1 MARRPRRIP
10 NRKKAKRTGARNR
23 RPHMT
28 LGKGIIHGRD
38 WSREGLISRDEF
50 FNPPG
55 MRELKMSHDGT
66 RISFIAAVEGIENVC
81 VAPVR
86 NPKAAL
92 SVTSVKPPDSIDSHR
107 WTYNPRYLLYTSS
120 FMHDENYRVSGAY
133 LGGDNNV
140 RTRLLTPQ
148 EGVQARIQLT
158 SPLRPD
164 EVLVCLNDRDPVYHD
179 VYRINF
185 ITGEK
190 ELQQINDIGAADFF
204 FDNDFNTRFARKINS
219 DGSISVLAPNGSGG
233 WDKAMELPPEDALM
247 SHFLNFDI
255 TGRYAYLSDSRG
267 RDTIALKELDTET
280 FRERILASAP
290 DSDLADYTFHPS
302 TGVAY
307 GAAFERERFRWE
319 AVDPAMRRDIQVFR
333 AFNDLHPSILARAT
347 DDRKWVVEYTLSDG
361 PKLHYLYDRDE
372 RSMRLIFPSEPHLL
386 ELELARMRSTTIRA
400 RDGLNLVAYY
410 TLPRDVRG
418 RRPRKPLPAVLFVHG
433 GPWSRDRWGYDDF
446 HQVLANRG
454 YAVISVNFRGST
466 GLGKKFLNAGN
477 MEWGGKM
484 HDDLLDTVDWA
495 VKNKI
500 ADKDRI
506 AIMGASY
513 GGYAALVG
521 LTFTPDVFACGID
534 MFGPSDL
541 SAFLE
546 SAPTYWGA
554 SDDVFKNRMGDHATE
569 EGREF
574 LRSRSPLYRVGEI
587 TKPLLIA
594 QGGNDP
600 RVARSESDR
609 IVDAMKERGIPVI
622 YLLFPTAGHGMGG
635 SHALMAVIEDF
646 LKKHIGGEAEPIT
659 EDTFLGSSMRI
670 LDGVELITGAE
681 AAVKAQRRYND
692 EQIEDILKRGGIPR
706 LLPERVRSGR
716 L

>member
-1 MARRPRRIP
+1 
-10 NRKKAKRTGARNR
+10 
-23 RPHMT
+23 
-28 LGKGIIHGRD
+28 
-38 WSREGLISRDEF
+38 
-50 FNPPG
+50 
-55 MRELKMSHDGT
+55 MSHDGT

-681 AAVKAQRRYND
+681 AAVKGAKAIQRRAD
-692 EQIEDILKRGGIPR
+692 RGHLETGRHTAPASRARQKRQTLTRRRKDAKTRMMDSIWGW
-706 LLPERVRSGR
+706 
-716 L
+716 